1 MAIAQ
6 ENEVK
11 GDEEIERTEREP
23 ALKGKKISWAKL
35 RRVDSL
41 NLEAERVSHA
51 QNHGSK
57 V

>member
-11 GDEEIERTEREP
+11 GDEEIERTETEP

-51 QNHGSK
+51 QSHGSK

>member
-11 GDEEIERTEREP
+11 GDEEIERTETEP

>member
-11 GDEEIERTEREP
+11 GDEERERTETEP

-51 QNHGSK
+51 QSHGSK